1 MTPSLRWYLLAA
13 AAPAVAAV
21 VLLLGLPPPPA
32 GAPLLMALLVALGAI
47 AANFPVMVAPRY
59 KTDAAP
65 AIDLAFVILFPPATA
80 VALVG
85 LSRILG
91 DGILCLRR
99 NPATGTRRR
108 GPIDLVFNTS
118 QLMIAAT
125 AAALVFRGFGSPG
138 IIGQLVAAGLAAVV
152 MYVVSTSLVVFA
164 ASRINARS
172 AFQMCAEGAGV
183 ELRQT
188 AAIYVA
194 GYVMAVVSSGRPWLA
209 PVMMAAGGGPAVGA

>member
-65 AIDLAFVILFPPATA
+65 AIDLAFLILFPPATA

-99 NPATGTRRR
+99 NAETGIARRA
-108 GPIDLVFNTS
+108 PVDLVFNVS
-118 QLMIAAT
+118 QLML
-125 AAALVFRGFGSPG
+125 AAAFAALLYRGLGSSGLV
-138 IIGQLVAAGLAAVV
+138 GQLVGAAV
-152 MYVVSTSLVVFA
+152 A
-164 ASRINARS
+164 A
-172 AFQMCAEGAGV
+172 
-183 ELRQT
+183 
-188 AAIYVA
+188 
-194 GYVMAVVSSGRPWLA
+194 MAMLCVGNP
-209 PVMMAAGGGPAVGA
+209 PGG